1 MADTV
6 NGFQKWHCKVGKIT
20 QFVILTWAPT
30 ELAARRQ
37 VAAFEDVPLH
47 WVTAQPMGAC

>member
-1 MADTV
+1 MADTF
-6 NGFQKWHCKVGKIT
+6 NGFRKWQCRVGKVT

-30 ELAARRQ
+30 ELAARTQ

-47 WVTAQPMGAC
+47 WVTAQQMGTV